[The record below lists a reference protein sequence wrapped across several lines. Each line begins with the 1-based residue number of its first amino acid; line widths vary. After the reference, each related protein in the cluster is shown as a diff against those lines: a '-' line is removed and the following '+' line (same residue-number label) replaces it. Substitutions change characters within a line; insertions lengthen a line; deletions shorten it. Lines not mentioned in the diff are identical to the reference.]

1 MLARCTKRRSSNW
14 AMAEP
19 EKRHAMQTPEGQLDP
34 EAVTLMGRVCSE
46 AWSEVLEVT
55 LFITPQ
61 LEREARRRM
70 SDAVISAVIAD
81 AISNISGAS
90 RPLPLGG
97 VGMEIRKPRRCEQ
110 RRGS

>member
-1 MLARCTKRRSSNW
+1 
-14 AMAEP
+14 MAEP

-55 LFITPQ
+55 FFITPQ

-70 SDAVISAVIAD
+70 SDAVISAVIAGERD
-81 AISNISGAS
+81 FERLRSIAPSAV
-90 RPLPLGG
+90 GG
-97 VGMEIRKPRRCEQ
+97 CRHGD
-110 RRGS
+110 